1 MLIETNFI
9 ENIALVTLPDR
20 LVYANA
26 DEIRQDIFNLIE
38 DGNSCI
44 ALNLFKV
51 EFIDSSGLA
60 ALVASFKKIDSIGG
74 QIALVTPSA
83 NARMLIEL
91 TRLHQVFD
99 IYEDL
104 ESAVYDLVATQE

>member
-1 MLIETNFI
+1 MLIETKNI
-9 ENIALVTLPDR
+9 ENITFVTLPDR

-26 DEIRQDIFNLIE
+26 DEIRHEIFELIE
-38 DGNSCI
+38 TGHHCV
-44 ALNLFKV
+44 ALNLFQV

-60 ALVASFKKIDSIGG
+60 ALVASFKKIDFIGG
-74 QIALVTPSA
+74 QMALVTPSD

-104 ESAVYDLVATQE
+104 ESAVYDLVTTH